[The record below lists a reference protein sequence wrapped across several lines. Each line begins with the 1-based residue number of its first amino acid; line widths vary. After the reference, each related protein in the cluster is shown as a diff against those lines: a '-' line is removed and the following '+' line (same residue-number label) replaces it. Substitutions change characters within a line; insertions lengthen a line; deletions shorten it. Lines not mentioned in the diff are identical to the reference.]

1 MSDQTWVLLNIK
13 QYCFDKDS
21 KFFEEMLLGFGQT
34 ILKIEGGS
42 YYQYYLLKKM
52 YEYAKVIKKDR
63 WLEAEKLIKKEPEI
77 AYLYAKFV
85 IKGRWPEAEKLIK
98 KEPEIAYIYAKFVIK
113 GRWPEAEK
121 NIRKCSSSA
130 RKYAKYVLKKRWK
143 VIEKNL
149 TSICDFSDYV
159 QHVLKSPNSK
169 LESLFLEKLSNCSNW
184 EKTEFVQKAVNYCVR
199 IKKKRWIEA
208 EQYFANSAY
217 IENYCRFLKKDE
229 KAKEEFRNKILI
241 CALMNDDS
249 IDSYGDAHYVS
260 FNYAKQYLENSK
272 ETAAV

>member
-1 MSDQTWVLLNIK
+1 MSDQNWVLLNIK
-13 QYCFDKDS
+13 QYCFDSTHPKDS

-85 IKGRWPEAEKLIK
+85 IKGRWPEAEK
-98 KEPEIAYIYAKFVIK
+98 
-113 GRWPEAEK
+113 

-149 TSICDFSDYV
+149 TSIWDFSDYV

-184 EKTEFVQKAVNYCVR
+184 EKREFVQKAVNYCVR

-217 IENYCRFLKKDE
+217 IENYFRFLKKDE

-241 CALMNDDS
+241 FALMNDDS
-249 IDSYGDAHYVS
+249 IDSYGYGGQN